1 MKILAP
7 VDSSERSREALRF
20 AAGMVRAFGG
30 ELHAVHITDVRGS
43 HTEEL
48 LDKARAVLDEEGIEE
63 DPEVV
68 MNLTLHRPRASD
80 RIGRDILRIAAEEEC
95 DHIVM
100 GHYGEGRIGRAILG
114 SAAETVV
121 RAAEIPV
128 TIIP

>member
-7 VDSSERSREALRF
+7 VDNSERSREALRF
-20 AAGMVRAFGG
+20 AAEMVRRFEG
-30 ELHAVHITDVRGS
+30 ELHVVHVTDVRGE
-43 HTEEL
+43 HTEGVLE
-48 LDKARAVLDEEGIEE
+48 KAREVLADEGFDE
-63 DPEVV
+63 DPKVV
-68 MNLTLHRPRASD
+68 MNLTLHRPKAAD
-80 RIGRDILRIAAEEEC
+80 RVGRDILRVAIEEDC

-121 RAAEIPV
+121 RAAEMPV